1 MEMTNE
7 EWMAVSL
14 AVTMMKGLPKY
25 NELGQLVKA
34 QYESASREEQVEFIQ
49 ALLGEIE
56 SASSL
61 LQSAAS
67 KLKGSKLK

>member
-34 QYESASREEQVEFIQ
+34 QYESASKEDQAEFIQ

-56 SASSL
+56 SASAL

>member
-1 MEMTNE
+1 MEITNE

-34 QYESASREEQVEFIQ
+34 QYESASKEEQEEFIQ

-56 SASSL
+56 SASDL
-61 LQSAAS
+61 LQSAAA
-67 KLKGSKLK
+67 KLKEDKPK

>member
-1 MEMTNE
+1 MEITSE
-7 EWMAVSL
+7 EWMAVSI

-34 QYESASREEQVEFIQ
+34 QYESASKEDQAELIQ
-49 ALLGEIE
+49 ALLGELE
-56 SASSL
+56 SASTL

-67 KLKGSKLK
+67 KLKQSKPK

>member
-7 EWMAVSL
+7 EWMAASL

-25 NELGQLVKA
+25 NELGQLVKV

-67 KLKGSKLK
+67 KLKDSKPK